1 MTTQAQVPSLTVLEY
16 IPYLDDNGK
25 LPEKLQGKIG
35 VYAIFDR
42 EKKLQLVNYSR
53 DIYISLKQHL
63 VRQPQS
69 CYWVKV
75 ETIERPNRSRLE
87 TIQEVWI
94 NENAEIPVG
103 NGSDQAL
110 WNQPIDAKPDM
121 TDQERLSYE
130 QSDDLARTKLLKT
143 IARRVEARI
152 VEELKSRGVSTEIR
166 FNPKQKEKGL
176 LDLK

>member
-1 MTTQAQVPSLTVLEY
+1 MTTQAQVPSLTTLEY
-16 IPYLDDNGK
+16 IPYLDDTGN
-25 LPEKLQGKIG
+25 LPEDLQKKIG

-69 CYWVKV
+69 CYWLKV

-87 TIQEVWI
+87 VIRDVWI
-94 NENAEIPVG
+94 NENGAIPVG
-103 NGSDQAL
+103 NGSEEAL
-110 WNQPIDAKPDM
+110 WNQPIDAKPEM
-121 TDQERLSYE
+121 TDEERLSYE
-130 QSDDLARTKLLKT
+130 QSDELAQIKLLKT

-152 VEELKSRGVSTEIR
+152 LEELKSRGVATEIR
-166 FNPKQKEKGL
+166 FNSKQKAKGL
-176 LDLK
+176 LDVK

>member
-1 MTTQAQVPSLTVLEY
+1 MTTQAQVPSLTALEY
-16 IPYLDDNGK
+16 IPYVDDTGK
-25 LPEKLQGKIG
+25 LPENLQGKIG
-35 VYAIFDR
+35 VYAIFDGD
-42 EKKLQLVNYSR
+42 KKLQLVNYSR

-87 TIQEVWI
+87 TIKEVWI

-130 QSDDLARTKLLKT
+130 KSDDLARTKLLKT

-176 LDLK
+176 LDVK